1 MPSCLNCKK
10 PSQDTLCAD
19 CHSNMQKSMESAP
32 KALFPYLLPVGSK
45 APPPGVVIPEP
56 VKPKPMVLEIR
67 PRCLADKEDGQ
78 RCAMPS
84 QYFFCAEHGRQWVVE
99 KRQLESTINELREQL
114 DNMEANHHNLA
125 EAKRQ
130 EIKQLKAQLT
140 TAEKCDECQ
149 KHTPELIRLCLDCY
163 PEYVQSDLADDPY
176 LREQVLD
183 LLVWR
188 EPYLKM
194 KDVRIKNLEEQLLQ
208 ERQRNTMLCDTIR
221 TQGIRVLDLERSLE
235 KMSRNQRKG
244 KRELQEL
251 QEGVRTIWG
260 QEAKR
265 PKRN

>member
-10 PSQDTLCAD
+10 PSQDTLCTD
-19 CHSNMQKSMESAP
+19 CHSNMQKAMESAP
-32 KALFPYLLPVGSK
+32 KALFPYLLPSASGSK
-45 APPPGVVIPEP
+45 STPVVIPEP

-67 PRCLADKEDGQ
+67 PRCLADKEDGK
-78 RCAMPS
+78 RCAHPS
-84 QYFFCAEHGRQWVVE
+84 QYFFCDEHGRQWVVE
-99 KRQLESTINELREQL
+99 KRQLESNLNELREQL

-130 EIKQLKAQLT
+130 EIKQLNAQLKK
-140 TAEKCDECQ
+140 AEQCDECQ
-149 KHTPELIRLCLDCY
+149 KHTPELMRFCLDCY
-163 PEYVQSDLADDPY
+163 PEYVESDLAEDPY
-176 LREQVLD
+176 LREQVL
-183 LLVWR
+183 

-194 KDVRIKNLEEQLLQ
+194 KDARIKELEEQLLQ

-221 TQGIRVLDLERSLE
+221 TQGIRLLDAERSLE

-244 KRELQEL
+244 KRELQQL